1 MKEGESTH
9 DVHFYSKEEK
19 KNVAEQRKQI
29 SIEKDGKTY
38 QLIMPFDATIGSA
51 YDACHA
57 ILSSIL
63 EIAKE
68 AVEKA
73 APKEVE

>member
-1 MKEGESTH
+1 MAENTQ
-9 DVHFYSKEEK
+9 
-19 KNVAEQRKQI
+19 EQRKQL
-29 SIEKDGKTY
+29 SVEKDGKTY
-38 QLIMPFDATIGSA
+38 QLIMPFDTTIGGA